1 MKTSKFFLVSF
12 IVVFVLFLSVISY
25 IYFLEITKE
34 NLLQSKYKE
43 DALSLQNSVKSK
55 IYEKEQTTYALAITL
70 AKQDNKLAKYV
81 AEDKVPNNY
90 FTALIAQYK
99 NNTPYKNIWI
109 QILDKHGIS
118 LYRSWSRKKGDNLSL
133 IGLNIAKIV
142 KSQKHSSTINAGK
155 FDVSI
160 KSIIPLYFE
169 NKFVGA
175 VEVISHFNSIA
186 ESLKKDGVDSIVL
199 ADKKYKEQ
207 LTHPF
212 TKLFI
217 DDYYVANFNAKS
229 NLMRYLQEH
238 GVENYLKNSYKA
250 ENGYLITSYNLKT
263 DGSTIGSYIMFK
275 KLDKIASRD
284 IDEFMFKWL
293 VFGILALMV
302 IAGVI
307 NIFMYFTLR
316 KQKVYYK
323 NIIDSSENIV
333 LINDKKT
340 MLEVN
345 RAFFKYFNRCKTL
358 DEFKNKY
365 ACICEFFVDEEG
377 YLRKEKECYSWIE
390 YVLKNPDISHKVKID
405 YFGNIYYFLVNISLI
420 SEEENHYA
428 VVFSDITQE
437 EEQRK
442 KLEKISVTDALTG
455 IYNRRYYMQTIEHEM
470 HNAKRYNYPLSIMMM
485 DIDFFKQVNDMH
497 GHNVGDEVLR
507 EYAKFIKLHLREG
520 DTFCRVGGEEF
531 IVILPHTKVQ
541 EAQKVAEKL
550 RVEIEAY
557 KKIVPVTMSFGVTQ
571 YIQGESEDFMY
582 KRADDALYE
591 AKKSGRN
598 RVVVL

>member
-1 MKTSKFFLVSF
+1 LKTSKFFLVSF